1 MTNAQEYLRA
11 RDIAQL
17 TGVSLRTAR
26 RWIANKTLASG
37 KVGGARLVAKGEL
50 ERLLSPSHKLDEGDV
65 DDAKEY

>member
-17 TGVSLRTAR
+17 TGISLRTAR

-37 KVGGARLVAKGEL
+37 KIGGARLVPKGEL
-50 ERLLSPSHKLDEGDV
+50 ERLICKVH
-65 DDAKEY
+65 DDDSKDSK

>member
-17 TGVSLRTAR
+17 TGISLRTAR

-37 KVGGARLVAKGEL
+37 KIGGARLVAKGEL
-50 ERLLSPSHKLDEGDV
+50 ERLISLSREVHE
-65 DDAKEY
+65 DDAKDCE